1 MLYTKAEGGRKKAG
15 AILNTQKTGSLIAAI
30 RKEQN
35 RTQRDLAN
43 ELGVSSAAIS
53 KWERGVGFPDVP
65 LVEPLAESLGITIAE
80 LFKGEWIE
88 ESVDHEYESLLSDV
102 VKASADEISRKKR
115 LANWI
120 IAATFAA
127 LYVLISV
134 ITGRW
139 EITWV
144 VWVAYCFYRVITE
157 YIFKC
162 S

>member
-1 MLYTKAEGGRKKAG
+1 MG
-15 AILNTQKTGSLIAAI
+15 AW
-30 RKEQN
+30 R
-35 RTQRDLAN
+35 R
-43 ELGVSSAAIS
+43 IS
-53 KWERGVGFPDVP
+53 RRIPC
-65 LVEPLAESLGITIAE
+65 EPLAESLGITIAE
-80 LFKGEWIE
+80 LFKGERIE

-102 VKASADEISRKKR
+102 VKVSADEISRKKR

-120 IAATFAA
+120 IAATVAA

-157 YIFKC
+157 YIFKF